1 LAIELPYGH
10 LEDQIMSSFFCEC
23 PTIEPDAFLRYA
35 TGEEVRDLFREHKE
49 ELAWLAVFLTGNAE
63 LAKVCVVDAFALAT
77 APSDELVESLERWTR
92 GCTIRSAVEMQQSRI
107 SLLASI
113 YERTPC
119 RECHHD
125 PPAPVPLDL
134 LCDQPEEL
142 GLCLDVLCRA
152 ALVLIGI
159 EHYSPSES
167 AQILKISRT
176 AVESA
181 YCVALEFLEVL
192 SCKMLMDSDVG
203 AQPCC

>member
-1 LAIELPYGH
+1 
-10 LEDQIMSSFFCEC
+10 MSSFFYQCPSIQPDEC
-23 PTIEPDAFLRYA
+23 FHRA

-63 LAKVCVVDAFALAT
+63 LAKACVVDAFALAT
-77 APSDELVESLERWTR
+77 APSDEFVESLERWTR

-107 SLLASI
+107 SLLACI
-113 YERTPC
+113 YERTPYC
-119 RECHHD
+119 ERNHD
-125 PPAPVPLDL
+125 PLAPVALDL
-134 LCDQPEEL
+134 LCDKPEEL

-181 YCVALEFLEVL
+181 YCAALEFLEVL
-192 SCKMLMDSDVG
+192 SCKMLMDSDVA

>member
-1 LAIELPYGH
+1 
-10 LEDQIMSSFFCEC
+10 MSSFDYQCSSQADGF
-23 PTIEPDAFLRYA
+23 FRYA
-35 TGEEVRDLFREHKE
+35 TGEEVGTAFCEHKE
-49 ELAWLAVFLTGNAE
+49 ELAWLAVFLTQSAE
-63 LAKVCVVDAFALAT
+63 LAKVCLVDAFAIAT
-77 APSDELVESLERWTR
+77 APSDVVAESLECWTR
-92 GCTIRSAVEMQQSRI
+92 SCTIRSAVEMQQSRI
-107 SLLASI
+107 SLLACI

-119 RECHHD
+119 RECNHD
-125 PPAPVPLDL
+125 PLAPVPLDL

-181 YCVALEFLEVL
+181 YCAALEFLEVL
-192 SCKMLMDSDVG
+192 SCKMLMDSDIG

>member
-1 LAIELPYGH
+1 
-10 LEDQIMSSFFCEC
+10 
-23 PTIEPDAFLRYA
+23 
-35 TGEEVRDLFREHKE
+35 
-49 ELAWLAVFLTGNAE
+49 
-63 LAKVCVVDAFALAT
+63 
-77 APSDELVESLERWTR
+77 
-92 GCTIRSAVEMQQSRI
+92 MQQSRI
-107 SLLASI
+107 SLLASVH
-113 YERTPC
+113 ERTSGRQSKHAPL
-119 RECHHD
+119 
-125 PPAPVPLDL
+125 APVVLDL
-134 LCDQPEEL
+134 LYDKPEEL

-159 EHYSPSES
+159 EHYSPGES

>member
-1 LAIELPYGH
+1 
-10 LEDQIMSSFFCEC
+10 MSSFFYQCPSTQPDEC
-23 PTIEPDAFLRYA
+23 FRRS
-35 TGEEVRDLFREHKE
+35 TGQEVRDLFKEHKE

-63 LAKVCVVDAFALAT
+63 LAKVCVVDAFAFAT

-107 SLLASI
+107 SLLACI

-119 RECHHD
+119 RECNHD
-125 PPAPVPLDL
+125 PLAPVPLDL
-134 LCDQPEEL
+134 LCDKLEEL

-181 YCVALEFLEVL
+181 YCAALEFLEVL
-192 SCKMLMDSDVG
+192 SCKMLMDSVG
-203 AQPCC
+203 AQPCS

>member
-1 LAIELPYGH
+1 
-10 LEDQIMSSFFCEC
+10 MSSFFYQCPSTQPDEC
-23 PTIEPDAFLRYA
+23 FHRS
-35 TGEEVRDLFREHKE
+35 TGEEVRALFREHKE
-49 ELAWLAVFLTGNAE
+49 EVAWLAVFLTGNAE

-77 APSDELVESLERWTR
+77 APSDELVESLECWTR

-107 SLLASI
+107 SLLACI
-113 YERTPC
+113 YELTPR
-119 RECHHD
+119 REQNHD
-125 PPAPVPLDL
+125 PLAPVLLDL

-181 YCVALEFLEVL
+181 YCAALEFLEVL